1 MSFASAWWPL
11 CARMP
16 LSSNMRCYPR
26 DRRTRCNVA
35 SILAPCC
42 NTGTCPTPKERI
54 YTELQYNID
63 LMEGKPVT
71 PNRQLYKHAHKT
83 EANAFVCMCLS

>member
-1 MSFASAWWPL
+1 MPCTSVWWPL
-11 CARMP
+11 CANMSLLQHAVLSTRLEDP
-16 LSSNMRCYPR
+16 LRRCL
-26 DRRTRCNVA
+26 N
-35 SILAPCC
+35 IAPCC

-83 EANAFVCMCLS
+83 EANAFVCMCFS